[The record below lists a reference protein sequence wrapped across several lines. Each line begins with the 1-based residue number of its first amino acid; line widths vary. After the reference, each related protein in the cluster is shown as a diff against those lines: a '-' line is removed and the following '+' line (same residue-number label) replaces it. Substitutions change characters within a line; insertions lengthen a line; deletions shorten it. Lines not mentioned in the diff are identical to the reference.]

1 MAARSSFT
9 FVKALQRFETKKT
22 KGGEKSAKP
31 VVPSARADDGSGS
44 GVKKAVVETIVS
56 RKSKMVI
63 PSLLPQKNLGSGT
76 KKRGPD
82 EIDPKQRADSSKRL
96 KSQDKGKAAKAPRS
110 PGALETHCR
119 AEAPVGGQG
128 GSKRAQRLHAEFTE
142 HNSPFS
148 TFLDGSTRRR
158 LTCRR
163 PDSPPDSH
171 RRGLSTLYQKPPSSY
186 EMREPLL
193 KKAVERTKLKV
204 KPHEDEWKKRGC
216 SIMTNAWS
224 DRKRRSIMNLCVNS
238 KIGTI
243 FLSSKESSD
252 ISHTS
257 EMIFEYVDQ
266 CIEQVGPENVVQVV
280 TDNASNNM
288 GAAKL
293 LRIKRP
299 TIFWTSCAA
308 HTLNLILEGIA
319 KLPRFTKTIE
329 QEKALTIFIYAHH
342 KTLSMMRSYTKRRDI
357 VRPGV
362 TRFASSFLSLQSL
375 MEKKAQLRAMFTS
388 SEWDECKWSKT
399 VKGKESYNTVMS
411 ISFWN
416 GVTSFLTIFAPLVK
430 VLRIADADK
439 KPSMGFLYGELM
451 HAKEDIKSVLNN
463 LAKNYDPILEIIDTT
478 MMGRLDTPLHLMAY
492 LLNPYYHYKD
502 PNLVLDQVV
511 SDGVFDCLDVIC
523 HDNFDLMDK
532 IINVELPIYKA
543 KGGAFGK
550 PIAAKGWKKEKDV
563 LLASEASKA
572 QEWIIPGLVDE
583 EYEDVN
589 GLEVEDG
596 TSRVRELEEEDFES
610 EEEEQVNENDID
622 FESDEERVLEN
633 YGDGEEEEDPL
644 VLGHIS

>member
-1 MAARSSFT
+1 MASSSASKSIPCDSRTSIEAENDSQVFKRKSDDIGWNYGVLADPYNKDR
-9 FVKALQRFETKKT
+9 VKCVLCSKVMSGGIRRLKEHIGQISGNVVSCKKATKEDQAKCRNAINESKAKKMKT
-22 KGGEKSAKP
+22 KEVQEELLSSVNIKGLNVESSQQCEKAKEFHSLGP
-31 VVPSARADDGSGS
+31 MDRFATTINPEASLNVTKTMREQNINDAIWKERSNL
-44 GVKKAVVETIVS
+44 VKDYFVDWAYEAGIS
-56 RKSKMVI
+56 FNANELDSFRLFSEA
-63 PSLLPQKNLGSGT
+63 LGQF
-76 KKRGPD
+76 GP
-82 EIDPKQRADSSKRL
+82 RW
-96 KSQDKGKAAKAPRS
+96 
-110 PGALETHCR
+110 
-119 AEAPVGGQG
+119 
-128 GSKRAQRLHAEFTE
+128 
-142 HNSPFS
+142 
-148 TFLDGSTRRR
+148 
-158 LTCRR
+158 
-163 PDSPPDSH
+163 
-171 RRGLSTLYQKPPSSY
+171 KPPSSY

-204 KPHEDEWKKRGC
+204 KPHEDEWKKSGC
-216 SIMTNAWS
+216 SIMTDAWS

-293 LRIKRP
+293 LCIKRP

-319 KLPRFTKTIE
+319 KLPR
-329 QEKALTIFIYAHH
+329 
-342 KTLSMMRSYTKRRDI
+342 
-357 VRPGV
+357 
-362 TRFASSFLSLQSL
+362 
-375 MEKKAQLRAMFTS
+375 
-388 SEWDECKWSKT
+388 
-399 VKGKESYNTVMS
+399 
-411 ISFWN
+411 
-416 GVTSFLTIFAPLVK
+416 
-430 VLRIADADK
+430 
-439 KPSMGFLYGELM
+439 
-451 HAKEDIKSVLNN
+451 VLNN
-463 LAKNYDPILEIIDTT
+463 LAKNYDPTLEIIDTK

-492 LLNPYYHYKD
+492 LLNPYYHYED

-532 IINVELPIYKA
+532 IINVELPIYKT

-550 PIAAKGWKKEKDV
+550 PIAAKGCEVNDEKFDPVYVQFNSRLLNKRKRRKEKDV
-563 LLASEASKA
+563 LLASKASKA

-583 EYEDVN
+583 EDEDVN

-596 TSRVRELEEEDFES
+596 TPRVRELEEEDFES

-622 FESDEERVLEN
+622 FESDE
-633 YGDGEEEEDPL
+633 
-644 VLGHIS
+644 